1 MFFAVIGALII
12 LAVSTAPSQ
21 PSLKMDR
28 FGSHVM
34 ESNELYFK
42 NLRQFYYA
50 RSHRE
55 DAGFDFFRYKDRW
68 EGMEQTSDS
77 LRFAIVFNPRMDE
90 AYILAEW
97 HDEPLSDSLFVR
109 MESARGIH
117 ELLLPTGG
125 VEDQLLFAQQMYD
138 MLGDD
143 EAKFTYQ
150 YKQASGTLYASPDV
164 RSSVKM
170 VLRDY
175 FRLVGA
181 L

>member
-1 MFFAVIGALII
+1 
-12 LAVSTAPSQ
+12 
-21 PSLKMDR
+21 
-28 FGSHVM
+28 
-34 ESNELYFK
+34 
-42 NLRQFYYA
+42 
-50 RSHRE
+50 
-55 DAGFDFFRYKDRW
+55 
-68 EGMEQTSDS
+68 
-77 LRFAIVFNPRMDE
+77 
-90 AYILAEW
+90 
-97 HDEPLSDSLFVR
+97 